1 MTMTHIPFPSVLD
14 LAKAEY
20 RSVKEL
26 YAPAPSPVL
35 RALCA
40 NAVYDA
46 NGWHANRSMP
56 SWLIPDFSELGQ
68 LFEVHLGHP
77 VGTVVDVFVPWD
89 CPDVDG
95 YLCGHPD
102 ARGEM
107 AWYQRKPLL
116 PGTFATGGEA
126 KAMSELLGLE
136 RQGKIMLVRPK
147 P

>member
-1 MTMTHIPFPSVLD
+1 MTMTAIPFPSVLA

-20 RSVKEL
+20 RSAFAIL
-26 YAPAPSPVL
+26 LLDTLSAPLAI
-35 RALCA
+35 REDFRA
-40 NAVYDA
+40 NAIHDA
-46 NGWHANRSMP
+46 KGWHANRAMP

-68 LFEVHLGHP
+68 LYEVHLGHP

-102 ARGEM
+102 AKGEL

-116 PGTFATGGEA
+116 PGTFATGGE
-126 KAMSELLGLE
+126 MRVG
-136 RQGKIMLVRPK
+136 R
-147 P
+147 